1 MKDNFSFQIK
11 SFNEIEGEQG
21 VFEAYANVKWIKD
34 KASDVTI
41 DGAFTKSI
49 LKAKSSGRMP
59 KMLLQ
64 HDFKQVVGVW
74 LEMEEDEKGLRV
86 KGQLALNTQLG
97 RETYEL
103 LKMGALDALSI
114 GYLTIKER
122 YDHSTGT
129 NYLEEVD
136 IKEISIVTFPC
147 NEDSLVDEVKS
158 EEVESEKVAEP
169 EVLNTDVEQKNEQ
182 EQIEEVQ
189 EEVQDEQKEVIA
201 PETLQKLDALVMSL
215 KLDAFLA
222 KIK

>member
-11 SFNEIEGEQG
+11 SFTEVEGEQG
-21 VFEAYANVKWIKD
+21 IFEAYANVKWIKD

-49 LKAKSSGRMP
+49 AKAKASGRMP

-74 LEMEEDEKGLRV
+74 LEMEEDDKGLRV
-86 KGQLALNTQLG
+86 KGQLALNTQIG
-97 RETYEL
+97 RETYEF

-114 GYLTIKER
+114 GYITMKEK
-122 YDHSTGT
+122 YDRTTGT

-147 NEDSLVDEVKS
+147 NEDSLVDDVKS
-158 EEVESEKVAEP
+158 DNAESAQPEEINIDVEVE
-169 EVLNTDVEQKNEQ
+169 EQIEQ
-182 EQIEEVQ
+182 EVETQEEVQ
-189 EEVQDEQKEVIA
+189 EEQKEVIA

>member
-34 KASDVTI
+34 KSSDVTI

-158 EEVESEKVAEP
+158 EEVEAEKVAEP

-182 EQIEEVQ
+182 EQI